1 MGRVGTGYPAHVAS
15 DLLKRMNPLRRKTAP
30 FANPPRGRDYL
41 WIEPKLVGEI
51 EFENITRDRIFRQ
64 PSFKGLR
71 LDKDATQVV
80 IERPQNPASPEK
92 EAVMQLKQGTS
103 SASRGTRA
111 PAKEPKVCGIR
122 ITHPEKVFWPATKS
136 TDAVTKLDLAQYLDK
151 VAERMLEHVAERPIS
166 VVRAP
171 DGLEGERFFQRH
183 KLMGTAVPL
192 LALPVRGEAQPYLG
206 INDAEGLVAL
216 AQAGVIEIHPW
227 GSKPGDPDV
236 PERIILD
243 LDPGEGVSFDKV
255 IDAARE
261 LRERLQDLGFV
272 PFVKTTGG
280 KGIHVVIAIKGKA
293 KNTPTWSDAKAFA
306 RAIAFQMAKDSPDAY
321 TESMPKKQRVGKIFI
336 DYLRNDR
343 TSTGVA
349 PWSPR
354 LRPGATIAVPLKW
367 TQVKRGLDPAAFTIA
382 SASSV
387 LRRADPW
394 ADLAASARPLES
406 VNPKSRRRR

>member
-1 MGRVGTGYPAHVAS
+1 
-15 DLLKRMNPLRRKTAP
+15 
-30 FANPPRGRDYL
+30 
-41 WIEPKLVGEI
+41 
-51 EFENITRDRIFRQ
+51 
-64 PSFKGLR
+64 
-71 LDKDATQVV
+71 
-80 IERPQNPASPEK
+80 
-92 EAVMQLKQGTS
+92 
-103 SASRGTRA
+103 
-111 PAKEPKVCGIR
+111 
-122 ITHPEKVFWPATKS
+122 
-136 TDAVTKLDLAQYLDK
+136 
-151 VAERMLEHVAERPIS
+151 
-166 VVRAP
+166 
-171 DGLEGERFFQRH
+171 
-183 KLMGTAVPL
+183 
-192 LALPVRGEAQPYLG
+192 
-206 INDAEGLVAL
+206 
-216 AQAGVIEIHPW
+216 
-227 GSKPGDPDV
+227 V

-280 KGIHVVIAIKGKA
+280 KGIHVVIAIKGRA

-321 TESMPKKQRVGKIFI
+321 TESMPKKLRVGKIFI